1 MFWIWASE
9 LDLDLSLEFTPGG
22 FIFLNGLV
30 SSFVGLPIPN
40 YWTTIYLKY
49 FPYWTIY
56 MSSPHMT
63 ESQIRPSFC
72 LMYPFLILPI
82 LCCMVTH

>member
-1 MFWIWASE
+1 LDAGVVLLFPTSPSLSFLGCMVFEVFSTELSESVLWIWASE

-22 FIFLNGLV
+22 FIFLDGLV

-49 FPYWTIY
+49 FPY
-56 MSSPHMT
+56 
-63 ESQIRPSFC
+63 
-72 LMYPFLILPI
+72 
-82 LCCMVTH
+82 